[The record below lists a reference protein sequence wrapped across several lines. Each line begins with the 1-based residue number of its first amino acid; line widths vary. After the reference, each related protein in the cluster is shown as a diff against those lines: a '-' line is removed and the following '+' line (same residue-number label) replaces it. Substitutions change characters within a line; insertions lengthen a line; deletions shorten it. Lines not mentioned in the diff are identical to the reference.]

1 MLDGKKPKKKLA
13 TVLGYACSFLLLCV
27 GDTIAQTRL
36 PEVQTPQV
44 AEIRLLPKPINLI
57 RGETKKLTFDKA
69 FAKISLGNPQIIRA
83 TPISATQLSVTAV
96 ENGVSEMQ
104 VIRSDK
110 TREDFSINVLPESP
124 VYPSDLIYSRA
135 YHVDLGWAD
144 HQVVPLTQQPFGSWN
159 PSNLRQT
166 SPYSEMWIF
175 GASNENK
182 FPCRGWL
189 YKSNGGLIRFYG
201 PRDERVAAVF
211 ETPEELDVL
220 LRKISHLN
228 SADSGSNF
236 QPRRLIQLGR
246 QMTKVSPP
254 HAFWSLV
261 EFNRIA
267 PSEWKGHNGV
277 PLIIKYL
284 YPNDLNKFYN
294 FRNNRLG
301 FDGESNKKLV
311 EQYPNFP
318 IVVLKGIPFCLS
330 HGYTFGDQGKLKMTI
345 PKDLEIPEVTTYT
358 IESKLTVG
366 DVLDEIESD
375 SHRLLFVTTNKEMVL
390 SQLNSLVSN
399 KPNASSVTK
408 PAPSKPALKVKDF
421 EGVRSW
427 EWNDDSCMFE
437 KTEGTATPKA
447 P

>member
-1 MLDGKKPKKKLA
+1 MLDGTKLKKKLV
-13 TVLGYACSFLLLCV
+13 TVLTYACSFLLLCV
-27 GDTIAQTRL
+27 GNTIAQTCL
-36 PEVQTPQV
+36 PVQEPSV
-44 AEIRLLPKPINLI
+44 AEVRALPKPINLI
-57 RGETKKLTFDKA
+57 RGETKKLTLDKA
-69 FAKISLGNPQIIRA
+69 FPKILLGNPQIICT

-104 VIRSDK
+104 VIMSDN
-110 TREDFSINVLPESP
+110 TRENFSINVLPKSP
-124 VYPSDLIYSRA
+124 VYPSDLA
-135 YHVDLGWAD
+135 YLRRYHIDLGWAD
-144 HQVVPLTQQPFGSWN
+144 HQVVPLTQQPFGSGN
-159 PSNLRQT
+159 PSSHWQT
-166 SPYSEMWIF
+166 SPYAEMWIF
-175 GASNENK
+175 GTSKENR

-189 YKSNGGLIRFYG
+189 YKIDGELIRFYG
-201 PRDERVAAVF
+201 PRDKRVANVF

-228 SADSGSNF
+228 SANSGSNF

-246 QMTKVSPP
+246 QMTKVSSPD
-254 HAFWSLV
+254 AFWSLV

-277 PLIIKYL
+277 PLIIKYF

-294 FRNNRLG
+294 FRNNQLG

-311 EQYPNFP
+311 ERYPNFP
-318 IVVLKGIPFCLS
+318 IVVLKGIPFCS
-330 HGYTFGDQGKLKMTI
+330 SYGYTFGGQGNLKMTI

-358 IESKLTVG
+358 IESKLKVG

-375 SHRLLFVTTNKEMVL
+375 SHRLLFVATNKERVL

-408 PAPSKPALKVKDF
+408 RAPTKSALKVEDF

-437 KTEGTATPKA
+437 KNENTATSK
-447 P
+447 

>member
-1 MLDGKKPKKKLA
+1 MLDRKMSKKKLA
-13 TVLGYACSFLLLCV
+13 TVVGCVCSFWLLCV
-27 GDTIAQTRL
+27 GNTIAQTYL
-36 PEVQTPQV
+36 PEVQPQV
-44 AEIRLLPKPINLI
+44 VEVRVLPKPINLI
-57 RGETKKLTFDKA
+57 RGETKKLTFVKA
-69 FAKISLGNPQIIRA
+69 FPKVLLGNPQTIRA
-83 TPISATQLSVTAV
+83 TAISATELSVTAV

-104 VIRSDK
+104 VIMSDN
-110 TREDFSINVLPESP
+110 TREDFSINVLPKSP
-124 VYPSDLIYSRA
+124 VYPSDLA
-135 YHVDLGWAD
+135 YARRYHIDLGWAD
-144 HQVVPLTQQPFGSWN
+144 HQVVPMTQQPFGSGN
-159 PSNLRQT
+159 PSSSWQT
-166 SPYSEMWIF
+166 SPYAEMWIF
-175 GASNENK
+175 GTSKENK

-189 YKSNGGLIRFYG
+189 YKSDGELIRFYG
-201 PRDERVAAVF
+201 PRDERVAAAF

-246 QMTKVSPP
+246 EMNKVSSPD
-254 HAFWSLV
+254 AFWSLV

-294 FRNNRLG
+294 FRNNQLG
-301 FDGESNKKLV
+301 FDGESNKQLV
-311 EQYPNFP
+311 ERYPNFP
-318 IVVLKGIPFCLS
+318 IVVLKGIPFCTS
-330 HGYTFGDQGKLKMTI
+330 YGYTFGGQGKLKMTI
-345 PKDLEIPEVTTYT
+345 PKDVEIPEVTAYT

-366 DVLDEIESD
+366 DVIDEIESD
-375 SHRLLFVTTNKEMVL
+375 SHQLLFAATNKERVL

-399 KPNASSVTK
+399 KPIASSVTK
-408 PAPSKPALKVKDF
+408 SVTTEPALKVEDF

-437 KTEGTATPKA
+437 ENEGTPMLKA